1 MEVMINFRFVFTFLL
16 LTCVYFLTSSNA
28 TGASFLDD
36 FSTDSTGGYT
46 ATDLWTKGGTGRFFY
61 DAAGQRASVQT
72 GDDISLKFSHALPA
86 SDSGIFRIDFI
97 PTKKYPSGGWVVVRL
112 IQDESNYYEVWN
124 ADGYSA
130 GGIKKIVNGRE
141 VDGNNFQDGY
151 TQNNLYTLII
161 SYSPYSTRVE
171 GLGDVSTI
179 NSDSSDIVV
188 TEFEVEVGQQDAF
201 FDNIYHDTNTDPVLP
216 SIITHPADQS
226 VTPGQAATFSVV
238 AAGTTPLVYQW
249 RKDGVE
255 ISGATG
261 STFTTPAA
269 TTDDDGTVFDCVVT
283 NGVGSV
289 LSNVATLSIMDNFS
303 DDFSTD
309 STGGYTVTDVWT
321 QGGTGRFFYDAAGQR
336 ASAQTG
342 NDISLKFSRSLPA
355 SDSGTFRI
363 DFIPTTKYPLGGWVV
378 VRLIQDESNYYEVW
392 NEDGYSAGG
401 IKKIVNGQE
410 VDGINFQN
418 GYTQKYHYN
427 ITISYSPD
435 LTRAEAFGEILN
447 IDGDSSGIVV
457 NEFEVEVGQQDAYFD
472 NVYYGSVSFADYYVA
487 LGDSITLGG
496 DDDIFVDGK
505 GYEPVLIDLLTS
517 LPGYPNIV
525 ANEGKSGED
534 SSEALDR
541 MQNVID
547 RHLGGQHFLILYG
560 TNDSHGSLPIPSGM
574 GLSMG
579 DSGYAGT
586 YKDNMQ
592 QIVDAVYG
600 AGKQPVLAKVPITL
614 GPCSTCAPFPD
625 PAVAKRNLLI
635 QEYNQVIQELVTS
648 NGIEIAPPD
657 FYGYFSANLDQF
669 YDNLHPNGIGY
680 QQMAHL
686 WFNVLTA
693 E

>member
-1 MEVMINFRFVFTFLL
+1 M
-16 LTCVYFLTSSNA
+16 
-28 TGASFLDD
+28 
-36 FSTDSTGGYT
+36 
-46 ATDLWTKGGTGRFFY
+46 
-61 DAAGQRASVQT
+61 
-72 GDDISLKFSHALPA
+72 
-86 SDSGIFRIDFI
+86 
-97 PTKKYPSGGWVVVRL
+97 
-112 IQDESNYYEVWN
+112 
-124 ADGYSA
+124 
-130 GGIKKIVNGRE
+130 
-141 VDGNNFQDGY
+141 
-151 TQNNLYTLII
+151 
-161 SYSPYSTRVE
+161 
-171 GLGDVSTI
+171 
-179 NSDSSDIVV
+179 
-188 TEFEVEVGQQDAF
+188 
-201 FDNIYHDTNTDPVLP
+201 
-216 SIITHPADQS
+216 
-226 VTPGQAATFSVV
+226 
-238 AAGTTPLVYQW
+238 
-249 RKDGVE
+249 
-255 ISGATG
+255 
-261 STFTTPAA
+261 
-269 TTDDDGTVFDCVVT
+269 
-283 NGVGSV
+283 
-289 LSNVATLSIMDNFS
+289 
-303 DDFSTD
+303 
-309 STGGYTVTDVWT
+309 
-321 QGGTGRFFYDAAGQR
+321 
-336 ASAQTG
+336 
-342 NDISLKFSRSLPA
+342 
-355 SDSGTFRI
+355 
-363 DFIPTTKYPLGGWVV
+363 
-378 VRLIQDESNYYEVW
+378 RLIQDESNYYEVW

-447 IDGDSSGIVV
+447 IDDDSSGIVV

-541 MQNVID
+541 IQNVID